1 MRILMIVVAVV
12 MMMGCSPTPP
22 LVNAAGEA
30 SPSASK
36 DAAGGAKPTIA
47 AHRLTK
53 GEVLYIRHCAGCH
66 GADARGNGLVGKA
79 LEIQP
84 TNLRS
89 TALLRNSDEELI
101 VRILHGKTLPVP
113 VNPKAWPSSEADVN
127 ALLVYLRRLPTLS
140 WGKIEAGE
148 SVYDSLCLTCHGIY
162 GDGDG
167 SLASTLPVSPGN
179 LSAPSFQQ
187 KVSDEELLKIIT
199 EGKGAMPGTGDVLSL
214 EDRKDVVTFIRV
226 LSPGYELYD
235 RYCVSCHGTK
245 GKAPDPALL
254 SALGFPAS
262 QKIPPSF
269 DRAYFQKHTDEQ
281 LRPKVAHMLELSRV
295 VMPHFAGE
303 LTAEQVREIVTY
315 LRTLSPES

>member
-1 MRILMIVVAVV
+1 MGILVIVVLV
-12 MMMGCSPTPP
+12 MMGCSRTPLP
-22 LVNAAGEA
+22 S
-30 SPSASK
+30 SPVSGPSTPVPK
-36 DAAGGAKPTIA
+36 DVAVVAKPTIA

-84 TNLRS
+84 SDLRTTN
-89 TALLRNSDEELI
+89 LLRNSDDELI

-113 VNPKAWPSSEADVN
+113 VNPKAWPSSEEDVS

-148 SVYDSLCLTCHGIY
+148 SVYDSLCLTCHGIH
-162 GDGDG
+162 GHGDG
-167 SLASTLPVSPGN
+167 SLTSTLPVPPRD
-179 LSAPSFQQ
+179 LSAPSYQ
-187 KVSDEELLKIIT
+187 KQVSDEELLKIIS

-214 EDRKDVVTFIRV
+214 DDRKDVVAFIRV

-254 SALGFPAS
+254 AALGFPSS
-262 QKIPPSF
+262 QKIPPAF
-269 DRAYFQKHTDEQ
+269 DRAYFQQHTDEQ
-281 LRPKVAHMLELSRV
+281 LWPKIAHMLEMSRV

-315 LRTLSPES
+315 LRTLSPTS